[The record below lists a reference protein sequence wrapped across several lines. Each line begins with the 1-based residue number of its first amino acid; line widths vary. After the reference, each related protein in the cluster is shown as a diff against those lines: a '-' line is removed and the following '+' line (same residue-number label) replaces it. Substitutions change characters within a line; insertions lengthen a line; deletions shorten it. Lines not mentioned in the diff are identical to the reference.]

1 MRKSKK
7 VALEAIKNIQELD
20 KIKMLNVK
28 QTTNPKPKA
37 YSNESKWLDSVEFDT
52 LAAKGSNELRKEL
65 PNSSIKVTKKELLM
79 KLEEIAQDN
88 ERLRDELN
96 TVNKYLSKSGK
107 REKKLEYALGQ
118 SESAAQ
124 NFAFQANEAES
135 KAKRLKKVLKEL
147 FSKYEIL
154 RELVSDSHP
163 MELNMTALSDYQSK
177 LEIIE
182 TTEQL
187 DEHKKELASS
197 NDNEARKTPPK
208 RSSNKDMNDSGKML
222 SSPKKRK
229 IDAESSQPKKKH
241 NPGNF
246 FDSNSDDDSKAIK
259 NNNTEKR
266 KTRKRKKTDSQTSS
280 TLPPTNKRS
289 RIDIYGGGIT
299 NPRFQCYINTAIQ
312 LLTQCPG
319 FQNDI
324 LQFFH
329 QNQEHFN
336 QPLHKD
342 GKLYQRLTFAEGL
355 LRAWWDIQTAREEK
369 TTVTINDNW
378 LRNIFGYNDSQECT
392 FYDGLI
398 RMFTKVDNDST
409 SFEDSICFKYFGFNV
424 KQTETCNA
432 CGHVETTEKKE
443 IALPFSIS
451 NGLKEQEKIGINE
464 LIKYYEEPEKLD
476 DYKCDGCNQQGHAV
490 KVNSI
495 VTPYPKYF
503 LSSIMRYKFDGVDS
517 SRTSIEIDLED
528 PLEGMNLIGVIAHS
542 GGSSIN
548 SGHYTCL
555 LRNEN
560 ENCWLNYNDTRVER
574 HDKIPHHYE
583 KNAYVLLYRNS
594 TGDNKELSSE
604 SETPQNDLDNVDQ
617 LSENFDT
624 ISIADDSMS
633 EYDVRYSSQDLD
645 TSTDSETDIEMT
657 KWHQLPLI

>member
-1 MRKSKK
+1 M
-7 VALEAIKNIQELD
+7 
-20 KIKMLNVK
+20 
-28 QTTNPKPKA
+28 
-37 YSNESKWLDSVEFDT
+37 
-52 LAAKGSNELRKEL
+52 
-65 PNSSIKVTKKELLM
+65 
-79 KLEEIAQDN
+79 
-88 ERLRDELN
+88 
-96 TVNKYLSKSGK
+96 
-107 REKKLEYALGQ
+107 
-118 SESAAQ
+118 
-124 NFAFQANEAES
+124 
-135 KAKRLKKVLKEL
+135 
-147 FSKYEIL
+147 
-154 RELVSDSHP
+154 
-163 MELNMTALSDYQSK
+163 
-177 LEIIE
+177 
-182 TTEQL
+182 
-187 DEHKKELASS
+187 
-197 NDNEARKTPPK
+197 
-208 RSSNKDMNDSGKML
+208 
-222 SSPKKRK
+222 
-229 IDAESSQPKKKH
+229 
-241 NPGNF
+241 
-246 FDSNSDDDSKAIK
+246 
-259 NNNTEKR
+259 
-266 KTRKRKKTDSQTSS
+266 
-280 TLPPTNKRS
+280 
-289 RIDIYGGGIT
+289 
-299 NPRFQCYINTAIQ
+299 
-312 LLTQCPG
+312 
-319 FQNDI
+319 
-324 LQFFH
+324 
-329 QNQEHFN
+329 N

-560 ENCWLNYNDTRVER
+560 ENCWIITMIPVYQGMIQFLITMRKMLMFCYIETVQVITRSYQVKVR
-574 HDKIPHHYE
+574 LLKMILIMLTSYRKILIQY
-583 KNAYVLLYRNS
+583 
-594 TGDNKELSSE
+594 
-604 SETPQNDLDNVDQ
+604 Q
-617 LSENFDT
+617 LQMIQCPN
-624 ISIADDSMS
+624 M
-633 EYDVRYSSQDLD
+633 
-645 TSTDSETDIEMT
+645 M
-657 KWHQLPLI
+657 

>member
-1 MRKSKK
+1 M
-7 VALEAIKNIQELD
+7 
-20 KIKMLNVK
+20 
-28 QTTNPKPKA
+28 
-37 YSNESKWLDSVEFDT
+37 Y
-52 LAAKGSNELRKEL
+52 
-65 PNSSIKVTKKELLM
+65 
-79 KLEEIAQDN
+79 
-88 ERLRDELN
+88 
-96 TVNKYLSKSGK
+96 
-107 REKKLEYALGQ
+107 
-118 SESAAQ
+118 
-124 NFAFQANEAES
+124 
-135 KAKRLKKVLKEL
+135 
-147 FSKYEIL
+147 
-154 RELVSDSHP
+154 
-163 MELNMTALSDYQSK
+163 
-177 LEIIE
+177 
-182 TTEQL
+182 
-187 DEHKKELASS
+187 
-197 NDNEARKTPPK
+197 
-208 RSSNKDMNDSGKML
+208 
-222 SSPKKRK
+222 
-229 IDAESSQPKKKH
+229 
-241 NPGNF
+241 
-246 FDSNSDDDSKAIK
+246 
-259 NNNTEKR
+259 
-266 KTRKRKKTDSQTSS
+266 
-280 TLPPTNKRS
+280 
-289 RIDIYGGGIT
+289 
-299 NPRFQCYINTAIQ
+299 
-312 LLTQCPG
+312 
-319 FQNDI
+319 
-324 LQFFH
+324 
-329 QNQEHFN
+329 
-336 QPLHKD
+336 
-342 GKLYQRLTFAEGL
+342 
-355 LRAWWDIQTAREEK
+355 
-369 TTVTINDNW
+369 
-378 LRNIFGYNDSQECT
+378 

-476 DYKCDGCNQQGHAV
+476 DYKCDGCNQQGHVV

-528 PLEGMNLIGVIAHS
+528 TPKGMNLIGVIAHS

-548 SGHYTCL
+548 YGHYTCL

-560 ENCWLNYNDTRVER
+560 QNCWLNYNDTRVER

-657 KWHQLPLI
+657 KWHRLPLI

>member
-1 MRKSKK
+1 MTITTRKSKT
-7 VALEAIKNIQELD
+7 VALEAIENIKLD
-20 KIKMLNVK
+20 KIKMLNVN

-37 YSNESKWLDSVEFDT
+37 YSNESKWLDSVEFDKR
-52 LAAKGSNELRKEL
+52 AAKGSNELRKES
-65 PNSSIKVTKKELLM
+65 PNSSIKETKKELLM

-118 SESAAQ
+118 SETAAQ

-135 KAKRLKKVLKEL
+135 KAKRLTKALKEL
-147 FSKYEIL
+147 FSKYEVL

-163 MELNMTALSDYQSK
+163 MELNMSALSHYQSK

-187 DEHKKELASS
+187 DELKKELASS
-197 NDNEARKTPPK
+197 NDNKARK
-208 RSSNKDMNDSGKML
+208 

-229 IDAESSQPKKKH
+229 LDAQSSQPKKKH
-241 NPGNF
+241 IPGNF
-246 FDSNSDDDSKAIK
+246 FDSDSDDDSKAIK
-259 NNNTEKR
+259 NKNPYNNTEKR

-312 LLTQCPG
+312 LLTQCPE

-324 LQFFH
+324 AQFFQ
-329 QNQEHFN
+329 QNQEHLN

-355 LRAWWDIQTAREEK
+355 LRAWWDIQRAREEK

-378 LRNIFGYNDSQECT
+378 LRHIFGYKDSQECT

-424 KQTETCNA
+424 KQTETCA

-451 NGLKEQEKIGINE
+451 NGFKEQEKIGINE

-503 LSSIMRYKFDGVDS
+503 LSSIMRYEFDGVES

-542 GGSSIN
+542 GGNSIN

-560 ENCWLNYNDTRVER
+560 ENCWLHYNDTRVSR
-574 HDKIPHHYE
+574 YDTIPHHYE

-594 TGDNKELSSE
+594 TGE

-617 LSENFDT
+617 LSENLDT
-624 ISIADDSMS
+624 ISIADASMS
-633 EYDVRYSSQDLD
+633 ENDVRYSSQDLD

>member
-96 TVNKYLSKSGK
+96 TVKKYLFKSGK

-135 KAKRLKKVLKEL
+135 KAKRLTKVLKEL

-163 MELNMTALSDYQSK
+163 MELNMTALSHYQSK

-187 DEHKKELASS
+187 NEHKKELASS
-197 NDNEARKTPPK
+197 NDNED
-208 RSSNKDMNDSGKML
+208 SDMNDSGKML

-241 NPGNF
+241 IPGNF
-246 FDSNSDDDSKAIK
+246 FDSDDDSKAIK
-259 NNNTEKR
+259 NKNPYNNTEKR

-312 LLTQCPG
+312 LLTQYPG

-324 LQFFH
+324 YQFFH
-329 QNQEHFN
+329 QNQEHLN

-355 LRAWWDIQTAREEK
+355 LRAWWDIQRAREEK

-476 DYKCDGCNQQGHAV
+476 DYKCNGCNQQGHVV

-528 PLEGMNLIGVIAHS
+528 TPKGMNLIGVIAHS

-548 SGHYTCL
+548 YGHYTCL

-560 ENCWLNYNDTRVER
+560 QNCWLNYNDTRVER

-604 SETPQNDLDNVDQ
+604 SETPQNNLDNVDQ

>member
-1 MRKSKK
+1 
-7 VALEAIKNIQELD
+7 
-20 KIKMLNVK
+20 
-28 QTTNPKPKA
+28 
-37 YSNESKWLDSVEFDT
+37 
-52 LAAKGSNELRKEL
+52 
-65 PNSSIKVTKKELLM
+65 
-79 KLEEIAQDN
+79 
-88 ERLRDELN
+88 
-96 TVNKYLSKSGK
+96 
-107 REKKLEYALGQ
+107 
-118 SESAAQ
+118 
-124 NFAFQANEAES
+124 
-135 KAKRLKKVLKEL
+135 
-147 FSKYEIL
+147 
-154 RELVSDSHP
+154 
-163 MELNMTALSDYQSK
+163 
-177 LEIIE
+177 
-182 TTEQL
+182 
-187 DEHKKELASS
+187 
-197 NDNEARKTPPK
+197 
-208 RSSNKDMNDSGKML
+208 
-222 SSPKKRK
+222 
-229 IDAESSQPKKKH
+229 
-241 NPGNF
+241 
-246 FDSNSDDDSKAIK
+246 
-259 NNNTEKR
+259 
-266 KTRKRKKTDSQTSS
+266 
-280 TLPPTNKRS
+280 
-289 RIDIYGGGIT
+289 
-299 NPRFQCYINTAIQ
+299 
-312 LLTQCPG
+312 
-319 FQNDI
+319 
-324 LQFFH
+324 
-329 QNQEHFN
+329 
-336 QPLHKD
+336 
-342 GKLYQRLTFAEGL
+342 
-355 LRAWWDIQTAREEK
+355 
-369 TTVTINDNW
+369 
-378 LRNIFGYNDSQECT
+378 
-392 FYDGLI
+392 
-398 RMFTKVDNDST
+398 MFTKVDNDST

-517 SRTSIEIDLED
+517 SGTTIEIDLED
-528 PLEGMNLIGVIAHS
+528 TPKGMNLIGVIAHS

-548 SGHYTCL
+548 YGHYTCL

-560 ENCWLNYNDTRVER
+560 QNCWLNYNDTRVER